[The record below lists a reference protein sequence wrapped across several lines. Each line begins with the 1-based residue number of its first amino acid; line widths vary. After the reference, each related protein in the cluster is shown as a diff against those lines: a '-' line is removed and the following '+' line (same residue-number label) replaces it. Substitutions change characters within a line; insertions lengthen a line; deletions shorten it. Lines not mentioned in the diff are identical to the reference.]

1 MGSLTKNKA
10 CLRQRSTGHL
20 ECSCA
25 HHWSRT
31 TDWCGSTV
39 TIVPVLANSGNIS
52 LTVLLLMPL
61 QAWTRPHRCSTHTF
75 ALGDRNATSAFV
87 HYVGSRGQEIRPAIV
102 CSSTK
107 RQLVSPS
114 FLWPH
119 SIRLILQRSIA
130 VGKRFRQAQ
139 KGHISLE
146 PRRSDSCGVT
156 LTVKQA
162 FS

>member
-1 MGSLTKNKA
+1 MQNRWAQNDFMGIKNWGEANFFVK
-10 CLRQRSTGHL
+10 LSVLLSPHL

-25 HHWSRT
+25 HHWSCT

-87 HYVGSRGQEIRPAIV
+87 HYVGSRGQEIRWAIV
-102 CSSTK
+102 CSSPQE
-107 RQLVSPS
+107 QLVPPS
-114 FLWPH
+114 FLWPYVT
-119 SIRLILQRSIA
+119 RLALQRPIA
-130 VGKRFRQAQ
+130 VLRRFRQAQ
-139 KGHISLE
+139 QGHISL
-146 PRRSDSCGVT
+146 
-156 LTVKQA
+156 
-162 FS
+162 